1 MLQNVCSIHFTVA
14 NALSQSTPSTRLL
27 SKLTSL
33 ARPLAAAQV
42 IILSLGLVGKK
53 AVASFS
59 WKFQFQF
66 DSPRRLA
73 TDQDELWKEIA
84 KPLVITDLS
93 TRHEDML
100 SSLVEMSVPFRS
112 SKTFGD
118 ISRWTLSRNVPLVH
132 HSSSLTCPLVHHSSW
147 GHFIFTRESHY
158 VMLREGSSD
167 IDTYMH
173 D

>member
-93 TRHEDML
+93 TRHHW
-100 SSLVEMSVPFRS
+100 LV
-112 SKTFGD
+112 
-118 ISRWTLSRNVPLVH
+118 
-132 HSSSLTCPLVHHSSW
+132 HSSW
-147 GHFIFTRESHY
+147 GHVIFTR
-158 VMLREGSSD
+158 GNFSSIPIFQDVWWHIKMNFVKKCPTCSSPLVITDLSTRHED
-167 IDTYMH
+167 ILSSLVKATT
-173 D
+173 